1 LSNTDKVERRTQA
14 QRSEQMRVRILDA
27 AVKLLGTRGYAG
39 FRTAEVAELAG
50 VSRGAQTHHYPTKD
64 ALVLAALEHVFRTS
78 SEQGLQSAHQ
88 VKSIEQTMAVLL
100 ADSVNF
106 FFSDAFLIAV
116 DLAIQAGRE
125 TPHGGRLREIARQY
139 RLPVEKAW
147 LDALVAAGVPEHLA
161 QDLLVLSTNIVRGM
175 AIRNLMIEDPTR
187 FERIVKVWRTMA
199 IDFVRAESA
208 RAAPPAALEGKS
220 SAVL

>member
-1 LSNTDKVERRTQA
+1 
-14 QRSEQMRVRILDA
+14 MRLRILDA
-27 AVKLLGTRGYAG
+27 AVKLLGNRGYAG
-39 FRTAEVAELAG
+39 FRTAEVADVAG

-64 ALVLAALEHVFRTS
+64 ALVLAALEHVFRNS
-78 SEQGLQSAHQ
+78 SEQGLKRAHQ
-88 VKSIEQTMAVLL
+88 VNSIDQALEVLL
-100 ADSVNF
+100 ADSVDF

-125 TPHGGRLREIARQY
+125 TPHGAKLREIARQY
-139 RLPVEKAW
+139 RQPVEKAW

-187 FERIVKVWRTMA
+187 FKRIVGLWRTMA
-199 IDFVRAESA
+199 IDLVRAESA
-208 RAAPPAALEGKS
+208 RAGRPAATGVDLQ
-220 SAVL
+220 ATI